1 MRCWCLKALYR
12 QPHVKLQQEMENRNQ
27 IFKTE
32 NPEETQTLGE
42 KLGKTLKQGDVI
54 ALVGDLGTGKT
65 CLTQGL
71 ARGVGIAADE
81 VVNSPSYILINEYNG
96 AIPIYHIDLYRL
108 ENSEEIAELG
118 LSEYMEG
125 DGICI
130 IEWAERMADSLPDT
144 CIKIHI
150 TLSETDASHG
160 NETRESIS
168 QTAEDENIRHIE
180 IQYPISR

>member
-1 MRCWCLKALYR
+1 
-12 QPHVKLQQEMENRNQ
+12 MENRNET
-27 IFKTE
+27 FKTE
-32 NPEETQTLGE
+32 TPAETQALGE
-42 KLGKTLKQGDVI
+42 RLGKTLKRGDVI

-65 CLTQGL
+65 CLTQGI
-71 ARGVGIAADE
+71 ARGVGIGPDE
-81 VVNSPSYILINEYNG
+81 VVNSPSYILINEYTG

-130 IEWAERMADSLPDT
+130 IEWAERMADALPDT
-144 CIKIHI
+144 CIQIYI
-150 TLSETDASHG
+150 TIAEANASHDG
-160 NETRESIS
+160 EIREPLS
-168 QTAEDENIRHIE
+168 QIPEDENIRHIE